1 MSMKKLLGTAAGIL
15 VIMGTVSPAGP
26 ALSAAA
32 SDAPRGDLAAA
43 SWDWPK

>member
-15 VIMGTVSPAGP
+15 VIMGAVSPAGP
-26 ALSAAA
+26 ASAAT
-32 SDAPRGDLAAA
+32 DAPRGELVAA